1 MTASA
6 TAAQAAQAAQ
16 HAPGDGRGGSGAVD
30 AVRTAEPGASLTSV
44 PLPVSGTAT
53 VAPMLASPSA
63 GAASPVESRIPVPLD
78 SPAFAPALG
87 AQISLFARDGVQTAR
102 LQLNPAEMGP
112 ITVQIALDGSA
123 ARVDFQ
129 ADVASTREVIQAS
142 LPALA
147 GALQEAGM
155 TLAGGGVSQQP
166 SSHQPP
172 PQSGQPDPARRAGER
187 SAGHDPQALPTIGPV
202 RTTRGLVDLVA

>member
-1 MTASA
+1 M
-6 TAAQAAQAAQ
+6 
-16 HAPGDGRGGSGAVD
+16 
-30 AVRTAEPGASLTSV
+30 
-44 PLPVSGTAT
+44 PVSGH
-53 VAPMLASPSA
+53 APAAALGA
-63 GAASPVESRIPVPLD
+63 GAAPVQAESRIPVPLD

-129 ADVASTREVIQAS
+129 ADMASTREVIQAS

-172 PQSGQPDPARRAGER
+172 PQPAPSDAPRRSGER
-187 SAGHDPQALPTIGPV
+187 SAAFDSQGFPTVTSV

>member
-1 MTASA
+1 M
-6 TAAQAAQAAQ
+6 
-16 HAPGDGRGGSGAVD
+16 
-30 AVRTAEPGASLTSV
+30 
-44 PLPVSGTAT
+44 
-53 VAPMLASPSA
+53 
-63 GAASPVESRIPVPLD
+63 PLD

-102 LQLNPAEMGP
+102 LQLNPAELGP

-129 ADVASTREVIQAS
+129 ADLASTREVIEAS

-172 PQSGQPDPARRAGER
+172 PQAGQPDATRRLGER
-187 SAGHDPQALPTIGPV
+187 ASGPSAQSLPTLAPV
-202 RTTRGLVDLVA
+202 RSRGLVDLVA